1 MDGFEVYKTYLAIK
15 LHFTRDNYNFDQ
27 YNGGTRAT
35 NDSFNRRN
43 DRFFFHRI
51 AKKYKTDIVDF
62 IVSGFVIDSNTWVGD
77 LSTSTAEQK
86 YLQYVKR
93 RDGFS
98 YYFKLDM
105 MHLLKKADGNFNKIF
120 KCYTKIIEPVSL
132 DEAYLDVTSSH
143 YCEGNANEMAHQ
155 IRNKI
160 FNDLKITASAGI
172 ASNKFLAKLASEWR
186 KPNGQFSITDE
197 MTKEFIRKLPI
208 RKIIGVGEKTEKE
221 CSGLNSGQI
230 ILLENLRFY
239 KEETNADESFAKKLS
254 NLAEIYVNDAY
265 GTTHREH
272 ASTATM
278 AKFFV
283 LKCPGILLEN
293 EITSLKKLMDNPSG
307 PVTAIIGGA
316 KVSSKIS
323 VIANMLDVVDNLIIG
338 GGMAYTFIKNNG
350 GAIGDS
356 IFEKDK
362 LNDCSEIISLAE
374 QKNVNVFLPEDV
386 VASNE
391 FSNEGLKKAVNIYN
405 IPKGWQGLDIGPL
418 TISKFEK
425 IVTES
430 KTILWNGPM
439 GVFEMPAFEQGTLAI
454 AKSVAKA
461 TSNGAFSLIGGG
473 DSVAAIKK
481 FNLQNEVSF
490 ISTGGGAMLESLEG
504 KILPGIKALN

>member
-1 MDGFEVYKTYLAIK
+1 MNSINQIDFSE
-15 LHFTRDNYNFDQ
+15 
-27 YNGGTRAT
+27 
-35 NDSFNRRN
+35 
-43 DRFFFHRI
+43 
-51 AKKYKTDIVDF
+51 KKAFVRVDF
-62 IVSGFVIDSNTWVGD
+62 NVPFDDAGRISDNSRIVAALPTIKYILSSGGSCILASHLGRPKGKTKD
-77 LSTSTAEQK
+77 LSLSKLVPELEKLLSTK
-86 YLQYVKR
+86 VL
-93 RDGFS
+93 FS
-98 YYFKLDM
+98 D
-105 MHLLKKADGNFNKIF
+105 DCI
-120 KCYTKIIEPVSL
+120 
-132 DEAYLDVTSSH
+132 
-143 YCEGNANEMAHQ
+143 
-155 IRNKI
+155 
-160 FNDLKITASAGI
+160 
-172 ASNKFLAKLASEWR
+172 
-186 KPNGQFSITDE
+186 
-197 MTKEFIRKLPI
+197 
-208 RKIIGVGEKTEKE
+208 GEKTESQ
-221 CSGLNSGQI
+221 CSRLKPGEV

-272 ASTATM
+272 ASTSTM
-278 AKFFV
+278 AKFFD
-283 LKCPGILLEN
+283 LKSPGILLEN
-293 EITSLKKLMDNPSG
+293 EIASLKKLMDNPSG

-439 GVFEMPAFEQGTLAI
+439 GVFEMPSFEQGTLAI

-481 FNLQNEVSF
+481 FNLQDEVSF

-504 KILPGIKALN
+504 KILPGIKVLN

>member
-1 MDGFEVYKTYLAIK
+1 MKSINQIGFSE
-15 LHFTRDNYNFDQ
+15 
-27 YNGGTRAT
+27 
-35 NDSFNRRN
+35 
-43 DRFFFHRI
+43 
-51 AKKYKTDIVDF
+51 KKAFVRVDF
-62 IVSGFVIDSNTWVGD
+62 NVPFDDAGRISDNSRIVAALPTIKYILSSGGSCILASHLGRPKGKTKD
-77 LSTSTAEQK
+77 LSLSKLVPELEKLLSTK
-86 YLQYVKR
+86 VL
-93 RDGFS
+93 FS
-98 YYFKLDM
+98 D
-105 MHLLKKADGNFNKIF
+105 DCI
-120 KCYTKIIEPVSL
+120 
-132 DEAYLDVTSSH
+132 
-143 YCEGNANEMAHQ
+143 
-155 IRNKI
+155 
-160 FNDLKITASAGI
+160 
-172 ASNKFLAKLASEWR
+172 
-186 KPNGQFSITDE
+186 
-197 MTKEFIRKLPI
+197 
-208 RKIIGVGEKTEKE
+208 GEKTESQ
-221 CSGLNSGQI
+221 CSRLKPGEV

-239 KEETNADESFAKKLS
+239 EEETNADESFAKKLS

-278 AKFFV
+278 AKFFDI
-283 LKCPGILLEN
+283 KSPGILLEN
-293 EITSLKKLMDNPSG
+293 EITSLKKLMDNPTG

-374 QKNVNVFLPEDV
+374 QKNVNVFLPDDV

-461 TSNGAFSLIGGG
+461 TSSGAFSLIGGG

-481 FNLQNEVSF
+481 FNLQDEVSF

-504 KILPGIKALN
+504 KTLPGIKALN

>member
-1 MDGFEVYKTYLAIK
+1 MKSINQIDFSE
-15 LHFTRDNYNFDQ
+15 
-27 YNGGTRAT
+27 
-35 NDSFNRRN
+35 
-43 DRFFFHRI
+43 
-51 AKKYKTDIVDF
+51 KKAFVRVDF
-62 IVSGFVIDSNTWVGD
+62 NVPFDDAGRISDNSRIVAALPTIKYILSSGGSCILASHLGRPKGKTKD
-77 LSTSTAEQK
+77 LSLSKLVPELEKLLSTK
-86 YLQYVKR
+86 VL
-93 RDGFS
+93 FS
-98 YYFKLDM
+98 D
-105 MHLLKKADGNFNKIF
+105 DCI
-120 KCYTKIIEPVSL
+120 
-132 DEAYLDVTSSH
+132 
-143 YCEGNANEMAHQ
+143 
-155 IRNKI
+155 
-160 FNDLKITASAGI
+160 
-172 ASNKFLAKLASEWR
+172 
-186 KPNGQFSITDE
+186 
-197 MTKEFIRKLPI
+197 
-208 RKIIGVGEKTEKE
+208 GEKTESQ
-221 CSGLNSGQI
+221 CSDLKPGEV

-278 AKFFV
+278 AKFFD
-283 LKCPGILLEN
+283 LKSPGILLEN
-293 EITSLKKLMDNPSG
+293 EIASLKKLMDNPSG

-391 FSNEGLKKAVNIYN
+391 FSNEGLKKAINIYN

-439 GVFEMPAFEQGTLAI
+439 GVFEMPSFEQGTLAI

-481 FNLQNEVSF
+481 FNLQDEVSF

-504 KILPGIKALN
+504 KTLPGIKALN

>member
-1 MDGFEVYKTYLAIK
+1 MKSINQIDFSE
-15 LHFTRDNYNFDQ
+15 
-27 YNGGTRAT
+27 
-35 NDSFNRRN
+35 
-43 DRFFFHRI
+43 
-51 AKKYKTDIVDF
+51 KKAFVRVDF
-62 IVSGFVIDSNTWVGD
+62 NVPFDDAGRISDNSRIVAALPTIKYILSSGGSCILASHLGRPKGKTKD
-77 LSTSTAEQK
+77 LSLSKLVPELEKLLSTK
-86 YLQYVKR
+86 VL
-93 RDGFS
+93 FS
-98 YYFKLDM
+98 D
-105 MHLLKKADGNFNKIF
+105 DCI
-120 KCYTKIIEPVSL
+120 
-132 DEAYLDVTSSH
+132 
-143 YCEGNANEMAHQ
+143 
-155 IRNKI
+155 
-160 FNDLKITASAGI
+160 
-172 ASNKFLAKLASEWR
+172 
-186 KPNGQFSITDE
+186 
-197 MTKEFIRKLPI
+197 
-208 RKIIGVGEKTEKE
+208 GEKTESQ
-221 CSGLNSGQI
+221 CSRLKPGEV

-272 ASTATM
+272 ASTSTM
-278 AKFFV
+278 AKFFH
-283 LKCPGILLEN
+283 LKSPGILLEN
-293 EITSLKKLMDNPSG
+293 EIASLKKLMDNPSG

-350 GAIGDS
+350 GDIGDS

-362 LNDCSEIISLAE
+362 LNDCSKIISLAE

-391 FSNEGLKKAVNIYN
+391 FSKEGLKKAVNIYN

-418 TISKFEK
+418 TISKFKK

-439 GVFEMPAFEQGTLAI
+439 GVFEMPSFEQGTLAI

-481 FNLQNEVSF
+481 FNLQDEVSF

-504 KILPGIKALN
+504 KILPGIKVLN

>member
-1 MDGFEVYKTYLAIK
+1 MKSINEIDFSE
-15 LHFTRDNYNFDQ
+15 
-27 YNGGTRAT
+27 
-35 NDSFNRRN
+35 
-43 DRFFFHRI
+43 
-51 AKKYKTDIVDF
+51 KKAFVRVDF
-62 IVSGFVIDSNTWVGD
+62 NVPFDDAGQISDNSRIVAALPTIKYV
-77 LSTSTAEQK
+77 LSRGGSCILASHLGRPNGKTKELS
-86 YLQYVKR
+86 
-93 RDGFS
+93 
-98 YYFKLDM
+98 
-105 MHLLKKADGNFNKIF
+105 LLKLVP
-120 KCYTKIIEPVSL
+120 EL
-132 DEAYLDVTSSH
+132 E
-143 YCEGNANEMAHQ
+143 
-155 IRNKI
+155 
-160 FNDLKITASAGI
+160 
-172 ASNKFLAKLASEWR
+172 KLLLQKVLFSEDC
-186 KPNGQFSITDE
+186 I
-197 MTKEFIRKLPI
+197 
-208 RKIIGVGEKTEKE
+208 GEKTESL
-221 CSGLNSGQI
+221 CSNLKPGEV

-272 ASTATM
+272 ASTVTM

-283 LKCPGILLEN
+283 LKCPGVLLEN

-391 FSNEGLKKAVNIYN
+391 FSNEGLKKAINIYN

-461 TSNGAFSLIGGG
+461 TSSGAFSLIGGG

-481 FNLQNEVSF
+481 FNLQDEVSF

>member
-1 MDGFEVYKTYLAIK
+1 MKSINQIDFSE
-15 LHFTRDNYNFDQ
+15 
-27 YNGGTRAT
+27 
-35 NDSFNRRN
+35 
-43 DRFFFHRI
+43 
-51 AKKYKTDIVDF
+51 KKAFVRVDF
-62 IVSGFVIDSNTWVGD
+62 NVPFDDAGRISDNSRIVAALPTIKHILSSGGSCILASHLGRPKGKTKD
-77 LSTSTAEQK
+77 LSLSKLVPELEKLLSTK
-86 YLQYVKR
+86 VL
-93 RDGFS
+93 FS
-98 YYFKLDM
+98 D
-105 MHLLKKADGNFNKIF
+105 DCI
-120 KCYTKIIEPVSL
+120 
-132 DEAYLDVTSSH
+132 
-143 YCEGNANEMAHQ
+143 
-155 IRNKI
+155 
-160 FNDLKITASAGI
+160 
-172 ASNKFLAKLASEWR
+172 
-186 KPNGQFSITDE
+186 
-197 MTKEFIRKLPI
+197 
-208 RKIIGVGEKTEKE
+208 GEKTESQ
-221 CSGLNSGQI
+221 CSDLKPGEV

-278 AKFFV
+278 AKFFD
-283 LKCPGILLEN
+283 LKSPGILLEN
-293 EITSLKKLMDNPSG
+293 EIASLKKLMDNPSG

-439 GVFEMPAFEQGTLAI
+439 GVFELPAFEQGTLAI

-461 TSNGAFSLIGGG
+461 TSSGAFSLIGGG

-481 FNLQNEVSF
+481 FNLQDEVSF

>member
-1 MDGFEVYKTYLAIK
+1 MKSINQIDFSE
-15 LHFTRDNYNFDQ
+15 
-27 YNGGTRAT
+27 
-35 NDSFNRRN
+35 
-43 DRFFFHRI
+43 
-51 AKKYKTDIVDF
+51 KKAFVRVDF
-62 IVSGFVIDSNTWVGD
+62 NVPFDDAGRISDNSRIVAALPTIKHILSSGGSCILGSHLGRPKGKTKD
-77 LSTSTAEQK
+77 LSLSKLVPELEKLLSTK
-86 YLQYVKR
+86 VL
-93 RDGFS
+93 FS
-98 YYFKLDM
+98 D
-105 MHLLKKADGNFNKIF
+105 DCI
-120 KCYTKIIEPVSL
+120 
-132 DEAYLDVTSSH
+132 
-143 YCEGNANEMAHQ
+143 
-155 IRNKI
+155 
-160 FNDLKITASAGI
+160 
-172 ASNKFLAKLASEWR
+172 
-186 KPNGQFSITDE
+186 
-197 MTKEFIRKLPI
+197 
-208 RKIIGVGEKTEKE
+208 GEKTESQ
-221 CSGLNSGQI
+221 CSRLKPGEV

-265 GTTHREH
+265 GATHREH

-278 AKFFV
+278 AKFFD
-283 LKCPGILLEN
+283 LKSPGILLEN
-293 EITSLKKLMDNPSG
+293 EIASLKKLMDNPSG

-362 LNDCSEIISLAE
+362 LNDCSKIISLAA

-439 GVFEMPAFEQGTLAI
+439 GVFEMPSFEQGTLAI

-481 FNLQNEVSF
+481 FNLQDEVSF

-504 KILPGIKALN
+504 KTLPGIKALN

>member
-1 MDGFEVYKTYLAIK
+1 MKSINQIDFSE
-15 LHFTRDNYNFDQ
+15 
-27 YNGGTRAT
+27 
-35 NDSFNRRN
+35 
-43 DRFFFHRI
+43 
-51 AKKYKTDIVDF
+51 KKAFVRVDF
-62 IVSGFVIDSNTWVGD
+62 NVPFDDAGRISDNSRIVAALPTIKYILSSGGSCILASHLGRPKGKTKD
-77 LSTSTAEQK
+77 LSLSKLVPELEKLLSTK
-86 YLQYVKR
+86 VL
-93 RDGFS
+93 FS
-98 YYFKLDM
+98 D
-105 MHLLKKADGNFNKIF
+105 DCI
-120 KCYTKIIEPVSL
+120 
-132 DEAYLDVTSSH
+132 
-143 YCEGNANEMAHQ
+143 
-155 IRNKI
+155 
-160 FNDLKITASAGI
+160 
-172 ASNKFLAKLASEWR
+172 
-186 KPNGQFSITDE
+186 
-197 MTKEFIRKLPI
+197 
-208 RKIIGVGEKTEKE
+208 GEKTESQ
-221 CSGLNSGQI
+221 CSRLKPGEV

-272 ASTATM
+272 ASTSTM
-278 AKFFV
+278 AKFFD
-283 LKCPGILLEN
+283 LKSPGILLEN
-293 EITSLKKLMDNPSG
+293 EIASLKKLMDNPSG

-362 LNDCSEIISLAE
+362 LNDCSKIISLAE

-439 GVFEMPAFEQGTLAI
+439 GVFEMPSFEQGTLAI

-481 FNLQNEVSF
+481 FNLQDEVSF

-504 KILPGIKALN
+504 KILPGIKVLN

>member
-1 MDGFEVYKTYLAIK
+1 MKSI
-15 LHFTRDNYNFDQ
+15 NQINFSD
-27 YNGGTRAT
+27 
-35 NDSFNRRN
+35 
-43 DRFFFHRI
+43 
-51 AKKYKTDIVDF
+51 KKAFVRVDF
-62 IVSGFVIDSNTWVGD
+62 NVPFDDAGQISDNSRIVAALPTIKYV
-77 LSTSTAEQK
+77 LSRGGSCILASHLGRPNGKTKELS
-86 YLQYVKR
+86 
-93 RDGFS
+93 
-98 YYFKLDM
+98 
-105 MHLLKKADGNFNKIF
+105 LLKLVP
-120 KCYTKIIEPVSL
+120 EL
-132 DEAYLDVTSSH
+132 E
-143 YCEGNANEMAHQ
+143 
-155 IRNKI
+155 
-160 FNDLKITASAGI
+160 
-172 ASNKFLAKLASEWR
+172 KLLLQKVLFSEDC
-186 KPNGQFSITDE
+186 I
-197 MTKEFIRKLPI
+197 
-208 RKIIGVGEKTEKE
+208 GEKTESL
-221 CSGLNSGQI
+221 CSNLKPGEV

-283 LKCPGILLEN
+283 LKCPGVLLEN

-391 FSNEGLKKAVNIYN
+391 FSNEGLKKAINIYN

-461 TSNGAFSLIGGG
+461 TSSGAFSLIGGG

-481 FNLQNEVSF
+481 FNLQDEVSF

-504 KILPGIKALN
+504 KILPGIKVLN

>member
-1 MDGFEVYKTYLAIK
+1 MKSINQIDFSE
-15 LHFTRDNYNFDQ
+15 
-27 YNGGTRAT
+27 
-35 NDSFNRRN
+35 
-43 DRFFFHRI
+43 
-51 AKKYKTDIVDF
+51 KKAFVRVDF
-62 IVSGFVIDSNTWVGD
+62 NVPFDDAGRISDNSRIVAALPTIKYILSSGGSCILASHLGRPKGKTKD
-77 LSTSTAEQK
+77 LSLSKLVPELEKLLSTK
-86 YLQYVKR
+86 VL
-93 RDGFS
+93 FS
-98 YYFKLDM
+98 D
-105 MHLLKKADGNFNKIF
+105 DCI
-120 KCYTKIIEPVSL
+120 
-132 DEAYLDVTSSH
+132 
-143 YCEGNANEMAHQ
+143 
-155 IRNKI
+155 
-160 FNDLKITASAGI
+160 
-172 ASNKFLAKLASEWR
+172 
-186 KPNGQFSITDE
+186 
-197 MTKEFIRKLPI
+197 
-208 RKIIGVGEKTEKE
+208 GEKTERQ
-221 CSGLNSGQI
+221 CSDLKPGEV

-278 AKFFV
+278 AKFFD
-283 LKCPGILLEN
+283 LKSPGILLEN
-293 EITSLKKLMDNPSG
+293 EIASLKKLMDNPSG

-362 LNDCSEIISLAE
+362 LNDCSKIISLAE

-418 TISKFEK
+418 TISKFKK

-439 GVFEMPAFEQGTLAI
+439 GVFEMPAFEQGTLTI

-481 FNLQNEVSF
+481 FNLQDEVSF

>member
-1 MDGFEVYKTYLAIK
+1 MKSINQIDFSE
-15 LHFTRDNYNFDQ
+15 
-27 YNGGTRAT
+27 
-35 NDSFNRRN
+35 
-43 DRFFFHRI
+43 
-51 AKKYKTDIVDF
+51 KKAFVRVDF
-62 IVSGFVIDSNTWVGD
+62 NVPFDDAGRISDNSRIVAALPTIKYILSSGGSCILASHLGRPKGKTKD
-77 LSTSTAEQK
+77 LSLSKLVPELEKLLSTK
-86 YLQYVKR
+86 VL
-93 RDGFS
+93 FS
-98 YYFKLDM
+98 D
-105 MHLLKKADGNFNKIF
+105 DCI
-120 KCYTKIIEPVSL
+120 
-132 DEAYLDVTSSH
+132 
-143 YCEGNANEMAHQ
+143 
-155 IRNKI
+155 
-160 FNDLKITASAGI
+160 
-172 ASNKFLAKLASEWR
+172 
-186 KPNGQFSITDE
+186 
-197 MTKEFIRKLPI
+197 
-208 RKIIGVGEKTEKE
+208 GEKTESQ
-221 CSGLNSGQI
+221 CSRLKPGEV

-272 ASTATM
+272 ASTSTM
-278 AKFFV
+278 AKFFD
-283 LKCPGILLEN
+283 LKSPGILLEN
-293 EITSLKKLMDNPSG
+293 EIASLKKLMDNPSG

-323 VIANMLDVVDNLIIG
+323 VIANMLDVVDNLIVG

-439 GVFEMPAFEQGTLAI
+439 GVFELPAFEHGTLAI

-461 TSNGAFSLIGGG
+461 TSSGAFSLIGGG

-481 FNLQNEVSF
+481 FNLQDEVSF

-504 KILPGIKALN
+504 KILPGIKVLN

>member
-1 MDGFEVYKTYLAIK
+1 MKSINQIDFSE
-15 LHFTRDNYNFDQ
+15 
-27 YNGGTRAT
+27 
-35 NDSFNRRN
+35 
-43 DRFFFHRI
+43 
-51 AKKYKTDIVDF
+51 KKVFVRVDF
-62 IVSGFVIDSNTWVGD
+62 NVPFDDAGRISDNSRIVAALPTIKHILSSGGSCILASHLGRPKGKTKD
-77 LSTSTAEQK
+77 LSLSKLVPELEKLLSTK
-86 YLQYVKR
+86 VL
-93 RDGFS
+93 FS
-98 YYFKLDM
+98 D
-105 MHLLKKADGNFNKIF
+105 DCI
-120 KCYTKIIEPVSL
+120 
-132 DEAYLDVTSSH
+132 
-143 YCEGNANEMAHQ
+143 
-155 IRNKI
+155 
-160 FNDLKITASAGI
+160 
-172 ASNKFLAKLASEWR
+172 
-186 KPNGQFSITDE
+186 
-197 MTKEFIRKLPI
+197 
-208 RKIIGVGEKTEKE
+208 GEKTESQ
-221 CSGLNSGQI
+221 CSRLKPGEV

-278 AKFFV
+278 AKFFD
-283 LKCPGILLEN
+283 LKSAGILLEN
-293 EITSLKKLMDNPSG
+293 EIASLKKLMDNPSG

-362 LNDCSEIISLAE
+362 LNDCSKIISLAE

-439 GVFEMPAFEQGTLAI
+439 GVFEMPSFEQGTLAI

-481 FNLQNEVSF
+481 FNLQDEVSF

-504 KILPGIKALN
+504 KILPGIKVLN